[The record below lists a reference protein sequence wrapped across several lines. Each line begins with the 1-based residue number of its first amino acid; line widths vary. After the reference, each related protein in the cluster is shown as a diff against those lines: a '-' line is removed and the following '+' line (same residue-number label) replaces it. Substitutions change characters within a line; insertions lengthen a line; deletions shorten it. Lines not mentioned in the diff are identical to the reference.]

1 MPRIAF
7 PNLLL
12 GTFVAMVLIAVGLAG
27 PVAASQMDAT
37 ADATP
42 TAATPAADTGP
53 RFVIYPQG
61 GADGDYFTLEAE
73 AGTTNELVVVL
84 GNADDES
91 LSLRTY
97 ASNIMPI
104 VNGGFALAS
113 EDVDPEGTTTWL
125 DYAPETF
132 DFESGEGVERTFT
145 VTIPEDAEPGQYIT
159 GLALETAEPL
169 EVEGTPLFQQIIRK
183 TIAVFI
189 IVPGPEQPTYTLGD
203 PEVVTEGA
211 FNQIVIPVENTG
223 NVLVRPT
230 GELVVRDADGEAILT
245 APVAMG
251 SVYAGFT
258 VPLSVPLTTPL
269 PEGDYTV
276 SAELVDEQ
284 TGVSASVTE
293 APVTIVSAAEL
304 AAQVTVE
311 GAVTLAPDPANPAFA
326 DVALTVTNPGEPVA
340 NAEVILDVA
349 RDGDPVETFP
359 LGPGFSLPQGE
370 TVLTQRYVP
379 PTGWEDGTWSFTV
392 RVNAVDPSTGT
403 ATTIA
408 TLDSIAPVTVGE

>member
-1 MPRIAF
+1 MSRIAF
-7 PNLLL
+7 PNRLL
-12 GTFVAMVLIAVGLAG
+12 GTLVAMVLMAVVLAG
-27 PVAASQMDAT
+27 PVTASQADAT

-61 GADGDYFTLEAE
+61 GTDGDYFTLEAE
-73 AGTTNELVVVL
+73 AGTTNELVVTL
-84 GNADDES
+84 GNADDEP

-97 ASNIMPI
+97 ASNVMPI

-113 EDVDPEGTTTWL
+113 EDVDLEGTTTWL

-132 DFESGEGVERTFT
+132 EFESGEGVERTFT
-145 VTIPEDAEPGQYIT
+145 VTIPEDADPGQYIT

-189 IVPGPEQPTYTLGD
+189 IVPGEEVPAFSIGE
-203 PEVVTEGA
+203 PEVAVDGA
-211 FNQIVIPVENTG
+211 MPRIVIPVENNG
-223 NVLVRPT
+223 NVLVRPE
-230 GELVVRDADGEAILT
+230 GELVVRDADGEAVLT
-245 APVAMG
+245 APIAMG

-284 TGVSASVTE
+284 SGVSASVAE
-293 APVTIVSAAEL
+293 AAVAIVSAAEL
-304 AAQVTVE
+304 AAQVTVD
-311 GAVTLAPDPANPAFA
+311 GTVTLAPDADNPAFA
-326 DVALTVTNPGEPVA
+326 DVALTVTNPGEPIA

-349 RDGDPVETFP
+349 LDGEPVETFP
-359 LGPGFSLPQGE
+359 LGPAFSLPQGE
-370 TVLTQRYVP
+370 TAVTQRYVP
-379 PTGWEDGTWSFTV
+379 PTGWEDGTWTFTV
-392 RVNAVDPSTGT
+392 RVNAVDASTGT

-408 TLDSIAPVTVGE
+408 TLDSLAPVTVGE